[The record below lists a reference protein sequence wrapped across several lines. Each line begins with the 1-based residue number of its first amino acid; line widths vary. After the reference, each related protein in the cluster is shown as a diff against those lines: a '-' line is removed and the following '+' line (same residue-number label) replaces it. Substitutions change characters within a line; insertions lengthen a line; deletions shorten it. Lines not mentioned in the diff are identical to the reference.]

1 MGKAFEKQIKTIED
15 QGKKQV
21 DASVALKDNTGKSI
35 KVIEDK
41 SVDKNDQSKTSK
53 IFNDLIEKKRKKILN
68 KLYEDV
74 AMSKLYFK
82 CKGSTKDVNFNEYHD
97 YRQLFNGIIIIIIKK
112 YI

>member
-1 MGKAFEKQIKTIED
+1 MGKALEKQIKAIED
-15 QGKKQV
+15 QGKKKQV
-21 DASVALKDNTGKSI
+21 DALVALKDNTRKSI
-35 KVIEDK
+35 KVIEEK
-41 SVDKNDQSKTSK
+41 SVDKNGQSKTSK

-74 AMSKLYFK
+74 AMNKLYFK

-97 YRQLFNGIIIIIIKK
+97 SRQWNNGIKKQKK